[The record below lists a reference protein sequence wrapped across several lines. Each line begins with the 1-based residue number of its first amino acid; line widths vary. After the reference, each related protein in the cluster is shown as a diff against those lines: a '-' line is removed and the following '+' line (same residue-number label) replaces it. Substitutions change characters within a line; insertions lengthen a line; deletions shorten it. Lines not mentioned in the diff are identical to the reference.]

1 MSKWQVINN
10 RHNRCNNRKSRK
22 CSFLIAYIC
31 IHSYLKRMKMNL
43 YMTDKRYKETIHT
56 DKNNYEY
63 TTITQDENKV
73 RIYTLKNGLKV
84 FLAQNFDAPRI
95 QTYIPVRTGSNN
107 DPSDNT
113 GLAHYLEHMM
123 FKGTSRLGTQNWEKE
138 KVLLDQ
144 ISDLYE
150 QHKAEQDPE
159 KKKEIYTKI
168 DEVSQQASQ
177 YAIANE
183 YDKVISSLGA
193 SGTNA
198 HTWFDETVY
207 KNNIPNNELEKWLKV
222 EKERFSEL
230 TLRLFHTEL
239 ESVYEEFNRAQDNDS
254 RLVNYELMD
263 ALFPT
268 HPNGQQ
274 TTLGKPEHLKNPS
287 MKAIHK
293 YFDEYYVPN
302 NYAMVLVGDLD
313 FEETIQLVDQY
324 FGAIPYKE
332 LPKKTPIIE
341 KPLTEIVERTVK
353 SPTTPRTQLAW
364 RTDSYG
370 SREAIL
376 ADIIANILSNRGEAG
391 LLDLNINQTQRML
404 WAQAFS
410 VGLKEYGYFSIVA
423 VPKEMQTLNEA
434 KEMVLEQIELLK
446 KGDFPDWMLPAII
459 NDFKLQR
466 MKTLETAD
474 GLATNLYDTYIKG
487 RSWEEELSEM
497 DEYSTVTK
505 QEVVDFSNEFFKD
518 NYVLINKEKGV
529 NDKLL
534 RVDNPG
540 ITPIKINREAQSE
553 FLQEILAEK
562 TEDIQPEFIDY
573 QKEIKTTSVKD
584 KKLSFVKNKYNEI
597 AQAHF
602 IFPFGSDHD
611 RDLGISTQV
620 LQYLGTEKFSPEDL
634 KKEFFKIGVS
644 NDFKTSADQLLISL
658 SGLEE
663 NLEKGIE
670 LLQHWMHN
678 VQPDQE
684 IYNQF
689 VETILEN
696 REAVKKDKNRI
707 MTALTNYTKLGEFSR
722 FTDIIS
728 KEELES
734 SNVEVFTDRMKKLFD
749 YPYQVF
755 FYGKSFE
762 NFTNYI
768 EKYIETASLQIPEP
782 KKYPEPE
789 TKGNVYFMN
798 YDMVQMEMSKIGRGN
813 EVNTANFGKI
823 NVFNEYFGRGLSS
836 IVFQEIRESKSL
848 AYSAYVS
855 YAANSESGH
864 PDYIT
869 TYIGTQPDKL
879 QIAVDTMSEL
889 MNELPEVP
897 IQFEN
902 ARNAALKQ
910 IASTRITRTTIF
922 FNTLRLKK
930 IGISHDFR
938 KDIYQQIQS
947 LKFDDVNKFY
957 QTEIKPVHFNTAII
971 GKRENLNMEA
981 VNQMG
986 EFKELTLKDIF
997 GH

>member
-1 MSKWQVINN
+1 MI
-10 RHNRCNNRKSRK
+10 
-22 CSFLIAYIC
+22 
-31 IHSYLKRMKMNL
+31 
-43 YMTDKRYKETIHT
+43 DKRYRETVHT

-63 TTITQDENKV
+63 ITVTHDENKV

-123 FKGTSRLGTQNWEKE
+123 FKGTSKIGTQNWEKE
-138 KVLLDQ
+138 KELLDQ
-144 ISDLYE
+144 ISALYE
-150 QHKAEQDPE
+150 EHKAEQNPD
-159 KKKEIYTKI
+159 KKKEIYKKI
-168 DEVSQQASQ
+168 DEVSQEASQ

-193 SGTNA
+193 TGTNA

-207 KNNIPNNELEKWLKV
+207 KNNVPNNELEKWLKI
-222 EKERFSEL
+222 EKERFSEVV
-230 TLRLFHTEL
+230 LRLFHTEL

-274 TTLGKPEHLKNPS
+274 TTIGDPEHLKNPS

-313 FEETIQLVDQY
+313 FEETIQLVNQY
-324 FGAIPYKE
+324 FGTIPYRE
-332 LPKKTPIIE
+332 LPKKTPVIE
-341 KPLTEIVERTVK
+341 QPLTKIIKRTVK
-353 SPTTPRTQLAW
+353 SPTTPRVQLAW

-370 SREAIL
+370 TREAML
-376 ADIIANILSNRGEAG
+376 ADIVANILSNRGEAG

-423 VPKEMQTLNEA
+423 VPKETQTLDEA
-434 KEMVLEQIELLK
+434 KEMVLEQIELIK
-446 KGDFPDWMLPAII
+446 KGDFPDWILPAII
-459 NDFKLQR
+459 NDFKIQR
-466 MKTLETAD
+466 LKGLETAD

-487 RSWEEELSEM
+487 RSWEQELNEL
-497 DEYSTVTK
+497 DEYQDFTK
-505 QEVVDFSNEFFKD
+505 EEVVDFAQTFFK
-518 NYVLINKEKGV
+518 NHYVEVYKEKGI
-529 NDKLL
+529 NDQLV
-534 RVDNPG
+534 RVENPG

-553 FLQEILAEK
+553 FLKEILAEK

-573 QKEIKTTSVKD
+573 EKEILTDIIKD
-584 KKLSFVKNKYNEI
+584 KKLSFVHNKYNDI
-597 AQAHF
+597 AQIHF
-602 IFPFGSDHD
+602 IFPFGGDHD
-611 RDLGISTQV
+611 RDLGISTQL
-620 LQYLGTEKFSPEDL
+620 LQYLGTENLSAEDL
-634 KKEFFKIGVS
+634 KQEFFKIGVT
-644 NDFKTSADQLLISL
+644 NDFKTTHYQLIISL

-663 NLEKGIE
+663 NIEKGIA
-670 LLQHWMHN
+670 LLQNWMYE
-678 VQPDQE
+678 VKPDQE
-684 IYNQF
+684 IYTQF
-689 VETILEN
+689 VETVLEN
-696 REAVKKDKNRI
+696 RQASKKDKNRI
-707 MTALTNYTKLGEFSR
+707 MTALTNYTKLGSFSR
-722 FTDIIS
+722 YTDIIS

-734 SNVEVFTDRMKKLFD
+734 SSPEVFTNRMKQLFN
-749 YPYQVF
+749 YPYQLF
-755 FYGKSFE
+755 YYGKKLE
-762 NFTNYI
+762 NFKQYI
-768 EKYIETASLQIPEP
+768 GKYVENASLQIPEP
-782 KKYPEPE
+782 KQYPEPE
-789 TKGNVYFMN
+789 TNGNVYFTD
-798 YDMVQMEMSKIGRGN
+798 YDMVQMEMSKVGRGY
-813 EVNTANFGKI
+813 EVNTSNFGKI

-855 YAANSESGH
+855 YAANSELGH
-864 PDYIT
+864 ADYIT

-879 QIAVDTMSEL
+879 QIAVSTMSEL
-889 MNELPEVP
+889 MEELPEVP

-910 IASTRITRTTIF
+910 IASTRITRNNIF

-930 IGISHDFR
+930 LNIYHDFR
-938 KDIYQQIQS
+938 KDIYAQIET
-947 LKFDDVNKFY
+947 LKFEDVREFY
-957 QTEIKPVHFNTAII
+957 QTNIKPIHFNTAII
-971 GKRENLNMEA
+971 GKKENLDMDA
-981 VNQMG
+981 VNEMG
-986 EFKELTLKDIF
+986 PFKELSLDDIF

>member
-1 MSKWQVINN
+1 
-10 RHNRCNNRKSRK
+10 
-22 CSFLIAYIC
+22 
-31 IHSYLKRMKMNL
+31 
-43 YMTDKRYKETIHT
+43 MTDKRHRETFHT

-63 TTITQDENKV
+63 TTVTHDENKV

-95 QTYIPVRTGSNN
+95 QTFIPVRTGSNN
-107 DPSDNT
+107 DPADNT

-123 FKGTSRLGTQNWEKE
+123 FKGTSKIGTRDWEKE
-138 KVLLDQ
+138 KILLDQ
-144 ISDLYE
+144 ISELYE
-150 QHKAEQDPE
+150 QHKAEPDPE
-159 KKKEIYTKI
+159 KKKEIYKKI
-168 DEVSQQASQ
+168 DEISQEASQ

-183 YDKVISSLGA
+183 YDKIISSLGA

-222 EKERFSEL
+222 EKERFSEIV
-230 TLRLFHTEL
+230 LRLFHTEL
-239 ESVYEEFNRAQDNDS
+239 ESVYEEFNRAQDNDT
-254 RLVNYELMD
+254 RLVSYELMS

-274 TTLGKPEHLKNPS
+274 TTLGRPEHLKNPS

-313 FEETIQLVDQY
+313 FEETIQLVDEY

-341 KPLTEIVERTVK
+341 KPLTEIVKRTVK
-353 SPTTPRTQLAW
+353 SPTTPRVQLAW

-370 SREAIL
+370 TREAML
-376 ADIIANILSNRGEAG
+376 ADIMVNILSNRGEAG
-391 LLDLNINQTQRML
+391 LLDLNINQTQKML

-410 VGLKEYGYFSIVA
+410 VGLKQYGYFSIVA
-423 VPKEMQTLNEA
+423 VPKETQTLDEA
-434 KEMVLEQIELLK
+434 KDMVLEQLELVK
-446 KGDFPDWMLPAII
+446 KGEFPDWMLPAII

-466 MKTLETAD
+466 MKGLETAE
-474 GLATNLYDTYIKG
+474 GLATNLYDTYI
-487 RSWEEELSEM
+487 RNRTWEQELNEM
-497 DEYSTVTK
+497 DEYEAFTK
-505 QEVVDFSNEFFKD
+505 EDIIKFANEFFKD
-518 NYVLINKEKGV
+518 NYVVVNKEKGV
-529 NDKLL
+529 NDKLV
-534 RVDNPG
+534 RVENPG
-540 ITPIKINREAQSE
+540 ITPVKINRDAQSD
-553 FLQEILAEK
+553 FLQQILSEK
-562 TEDIQPEFIDY
+562 TEDIQSEFIDY
-573 QKEIKTTSVKD
+573 QKEITTDRIKD
-584 KKLSFVKNKYNEI
+584 KKLSFVKNKYNDV
-597 AQAHF
+597 AQVHF

-611 RDLGISTQV
+611 RDLGVSTQI

-644 NDFKTSADQLLISL
+644 NDFKTTQDQLLISL

-663 NLEKGIE
+663 NIEKGID
-670 LLQHWMHN
+670 LLQHWMYE
-678 VQPDQE
+678 VKPDQK
-684 IYNQF
+684 IYKQF
-689 VETILEN
+689 VDTVLEN

-707 MTALTNYTKLGEFSR
+707 MTALTNYTKLGAFSR

-728 KEELES
+728 KEELQNS
-734 SNVEVFTDRMKKLFD
+734 RVEVFADRMKKLFKF
-749 YPYQVF
+749 PYEIF
-755 FYGKSFE
+755 YYGKDLESFKGYIGKYVE
-762 NFTNYI
+762 NESF
-768 EKYIETASLQIPEP
+768 SIPEP

-789 TKGNVYFMN
+789 TTGNVYFTG

-813 EVNTANFGKI
+813 NVNTADFGKI

-855 YAANSESGH
+855 YAANAELGH
-864 PDYIT
+864 PDYVT

-879 QIAVDTMSEL
+879 QIAVDTMNDL
-889 MNELPEVP
+889 MNELPEVS

-910 IASTRITRTTIF
+910 IASTRITRTNIF
-922 FNTLRLKK
+922 FNTLKLKK
-930 IGISHDFR
+930 LGISHDFR
-938 KDIYQQIQS
+938 KDIYQQIQGM
-947 LKFDDVNKFY
+947 KFEDIKQFY
-957 QTEIKPVHFNTAII
+957 QTSIKPLRFNTAII
-971 GKRENLNMEA
+971 GKKENLNMEA
-981 VNQMG
+981 VHQMG
-986 EFKELTLKDIF
+986 TFKEVTLEEIF
-997 GH
+997 GY

>member
-1 MSKWQVINN
+1 MI
-10 RHNRCNNRKSRK
+10 
-22 CSFLIAYIC
+22 
-31 IHSYLKRMKMNL
+31 
-43 YMTDKRYKETIHT
+43 DKKYTETIHT
-56 DKNNYEY
+56 DTNNYEY
-63 TTITQDENKV
+63 ITITHDENKV

-95 QTYIPVRTGSNN
+95 QTFIPVRTGSNN

-138 KVLLDQ
+138 KELLDQ
-144 ISDLYE
+144 ISELYE
-150 QHKAEQDPE
+150 QHKAEQDSE
-159 KKKEIYTKI
+159 KKKEIYKKI
-168 DEVSQQASQ
+168 DEISQEASQ

-183 YDKVISSLGA
+183 YDKAISSLGA

-207 KNNIPNNELEKWLKV
+207 KNNIPNNELEKWLKI
-222 EKERFSEL
+222 EKERFSEMV
-230 TLRLFHTEL
+230 LRLFHTEL

-254 RLVNYELMD
+254 RLVSYELMD

-302 NYAMVLVGDLD
+302 NYAMVLVGDLN

-332 LPKKTPIIE
+332 LPKKTPVIE
-341 KPLTEIVERTVK
+341 QPMTEIVKRTVK
-353 SPTTPRTQLAW
+353 SPTTPRVQIAW

-370 SREAIL
+370 TREAIL

-391 LLDLNINQTQRML
+391 LLDLNINQTQKML

-410 VGLKEYGYFSIVA
+410 LGLKEYGYFSAVA
-423 VPKEMQTLNEA
+423 VPKESQTLDEA
-434 KEMVLEQIELLK
+434 IEMVLEQIELIK
-446 KGDFPDWMLPAII
+446 KGDFPNWMLPAII
-459 NDFKLQR
+459 SDFKLQR
-466 MKTLETAD
+466 MKGLETAE
-474 GLATNLYDTYIKG
+474 GLATNLYDTYIRG
-487 RSWEEELSEM
+487 RSWEQELNEM
-497 DEYSTVTK
+497 DEYAAFTK
-505 QEVVDFSNEFFKD
+505 EDVVAFANTFFKD
-518 NYVLINKEKGV
+518 NYAAIYKEKGI

-573 QKEIKTTSVKD
+573 QKEITTGSVKD
-584 KKLSFVKNKYNEI
+584 KKLSFVRNKYNDI
-597 AQAHF
+597 AQVHF
-602 IFPFGSDHD
+602 IFPFGSDND
-611 RDLGISTQV
+611 RDLGISTQL
-620 LQYLGTEKFSPEDL
+620 LQYLGTDQFSPEDL
-634 KKEFFKIGVS
+634 KKEFFKIGIT
-644 NDFKTSADQLLISL
+644 NDFKTVHDQLLISL

-663 NLEKGIE
+663 NIEKGIA
-670 LLQHWMHN
+670 LLQHWMYN
-678 VQPDQE
+678 ASPDE
-684 IYNQF
+684 DIYRQF
-689 VETILEN
+689 VGTVLEN
-696 REAVKKDKNRI
+696 RQATKNDKNRI
-707 MTALTNYTKLGEFSR
+707 MTALTTYTKLGSVSR
-722 FTDIIS
+722 FTDVIS

-734 SNVEVFTDRMKKLFD
+734 SHPQVFTDRMKKLFRF
-749 YPYQVF
+749 PYQIF
-755 FYGKSFE
+755 FYGKDFDA
-762 NFTNYI
+762 FKGYI
-768 EKYIETASLQIPEP
+768 DQYTETESLQIPEA
-782 KKYPEPE
+782 KSYPEPE
-789 TKGNVYFMN
+789 TGGNVYFIN
-798 YDMVQMEMSKIGRGN
+798 YDMVQMEMSKIGRGKP
-813 EVNTANFGKI
+813 VDTSDFGKI

-855 YAANSESGH
+855 YTANSELSH
-864 PDYIT
+864 HDYIT

-879 QIAVDTMSEL
+879 QTAVDTMTDL
-889 MNELPEVP
+889 MTELPEVP
-897 IQFEN
+897 VQFEN

-910 IASTRITRTTIF
+910 IASARVTRNNIF

-930 IGISHDFR
+930 LGISHDFR
-938 KDIYQQIQS
+938 KDIYEQIGN
-947 LKFDDVNKFY
+947 LKFEDVKQFY
-957 QTEIKPVHFNTAII
+957 KTEIKPVHFNTAII
-971 GKRENLNMEA
+971 GKKENLDMDA

-986 EFKELTLKDIF
+986 TFTEVSLRDIF

>member
-1 MSKWQVINN
+1 
-10 RHNRCNNRKSRK
+10 
-22 CSFLIAYIC
+22 
-31 IHSYLKRMKMNL
+31 
-43 YMTDKRYKETIHT
+43 MTDKIYKETINT

-63 TTITQDENKV
+63 TTITHDVNGV

-123 FKGTSRLGTQNWEKE
+123 FKGTSKIGTQDWNKE

-144 ISDLYE
+144 ISELYE
-150 QHKAEQDPE
+150 QHKAEADPE
-159 KKKEIYTKI
+159 KKKEIYKKI
-168 DEVSQQASQ
+168 DEVSQVASQ

-193 SGTNA
+193 TGTNA

-222 EKERFSEL
+222 EKERFSEVV
-230 TLRLFHTEL
+230 LRLFHTEL

-268 HPNGQQ
+268 HANGQQ

-302 NYAMVLVGDLD
+302 NYAMVMVGDFV
-313 FEETIQLVDQY
+313 FEEAILLIDQY
-324 FGAIPYKE
+324 FGSIPYRE
-332 LPKKTPIIE
+332 LPKKTPVIE
-341 KPLTEIVERTVK
+341 KPLSGIVKRTVK
-353 SPTTPRTQLAW
+353 SPTTPRVQLAW

-370 SREAIL
+370 TQEAML
-376 ADIIANILSNRGEAG
+376 ADITANIMSNRGEAG
-391 LLDLNINQTQRML
+391 LLDLHINQTQRML

-410 VGLKEYGYFSIVA
+410 VGLKQYGYFSIVA
-423 VPKEMQTLNEA
+423 VPKETQTLDEA
-434 KEMVLEQIELLK
+434 KDMVLEQIELVK

-466 MKTLETAD
+466 MKALETAD

-487 RSWEEELSEM
+487 RTWAEELNEM
-497 DEYSTVTK
+497 DEYASFTK
-505 QEVVDFSNEFFKD
+505 EQVMDFAKEFFKD
-518 NYVLINKEKGV
+518 DYVVIDKEKGV
-529 NDKLL
+529 NDKLI
-534 RVDNPG
+534 RVENPG
-540 ITPIKINREAQSE
+540 ITAIKINRDAQSE
-553 FLQEILAEK
+553 FLKQILSEK
-562 TEDIQPEFIDY
+562 TDDIQPEFIDY
-573 QKEIKTTSVKD
+573 DKEIITDTVKD
-584 KKLSFVKNKYNEI
+584 KKLSFVKNKYNDI
-597 AQAHF
+597 AQAYF
-602 IFPFGSDHD
+602 IFPFGSDNE
-611 RDLGISTQV
+611 RDLAISTQL
-620 LQYLGTEKFSPEDL
+620 LQYLGTDKYSPEDL

-644 NDFKTSADQLLISL
+644 NDFKTTNDQLLISL

-663 NLEKGIE
+663 NIQQGIE
-670 LLQHWMHN
+670 LIQHWMQN
-678 VQPDQE
+678 VKPDQE
-684 IYNQF
+684 IYHQF
-689 VETILEN
+689 VETVLEN
-696 REAVKKDKNRI
+696 REAMKKDKNRI

-728 KEELES
+728 KEQLENS
-734 SNVEVFTDRMKKLFD
+734 SVEKFTDRMKNLFKF
-749 YPYQVF
+749 PYQLF
-755 FYGKSFE
+755 FYGKNYESFK
-762 NFTNYI
+762 NYI
-768 EKYIETASLQIPEP
+768 ENYVEVASLVIPEP

-789 TKGNVYFMN
+789 TNGNVFFTN
-798 YDMVQMEMSKIGRGN
+798 YDMVQMEMSKVGKGKD
-813 EVNTANFGKI
+813 VNTSNFGKI

-855 YAANSESGH
+855 YSANSELGH
-864 PDYIT
+864 PDYVT

-879 QIAVDTMSEL
+879 QIAVDTMSDL
-889 MNELPEVP
+889 MNELPEVT

-902 ARNAALKQ
+902 AKNTAMKQ
-910 IASTRITRTTIF
+910 IASTRVTRTNIF

-930 IGISHDFR
+930 IGVAHDFR
-938 KDIYQQIQS
+938 KDIYEQIQNLDFS
-947 LKFDDVNKFY
+947 VVKQFY
-957 QTEIKPVHFNTAII
+957 QTEIKPLHFNTAII
-971 GKRENLNMEA
+971 GKKENLNMEA
-981 VNQMG
+981 VNEMG
-986 EFKELTLKDIF
+986 TFKEVSLKDIF